1 MGVKVHGTKNMRHRH
16 NHTSHRWVPR
26 HWGMRSFAKLPLGFV
41 PVTIT
46 YRVLAVC
53 TPHLASFFFFSGFPL
68 VSFFPF
74 PLPQT
79 PHSLESETTTKTF
92 TTDRRWLA

>member
-16 NHTSHRWVPR
+16 NYTSHILVPR

-53 TPHLASFFFFSGFPL
+53 TPHLASFFFSGL
-68 VSFFPF
+68 FFPF

-79 PHSLESETTTKTF
+79 PRSLESETTTKTF